1 MPRLKWSGGYPGHQ
15 DAGSGLCPETA
26 SKDFQTS
33 LFQLRP
39 TSVDWD
45 RLAGH
50 QEWKKRLV
58 SLGRFGQRNIEADG
72 RRITRTSSFFTTGI
86 LSFGSFPTTLFAASG
101 ATAPVLYGSTWKC
114 QLWIVQLKIHT
125 IPWDSHARSQ
135 ETPPAYRPHWRGQSP
150 QNPVEDVLSSPG
162 DRKTFSFV
170 LFSHPYVIVP
180 VENLRGQNIPLTVL
194 FLPTIAHVGSV
205 ILIQNCKIFTIL
217 QFKVNV
223 ERWTWLPGFMMSI
236 TSNSFF
242 LIVRTIKIFCCS
254 FSSWGVFRLMT
265 RQRSFFYYS
274 LRASDVLIKYSFD
287 FNMLKN
293 VSQINI

>member
-1 MPRLKWSGGYPGHQ
+1 MILISGGKSALWCEQ
-15 DAGSGLCPETA
+15 
-26 SKDFQTS
+26 
-33 LFQLRP
+33 
-39 TSVDWD
+39 
-45 RLAGH
+45 
-50 QEWKKRLV
+50 KRQMRGGK
-58 SLGRFGQRNIEADG
+58 SDKLGGGKSDKG
-72 RRITRTSSFFTTGI
+72 KWTTVI
-86 LSFGSFPTTLFAASG
+86 
-101 ATAPVLYGSTWKC
+101 
-114 QLWIVQLKIHT
+114 

-162 DRKTFSFV
+162 DRKLSPF
-170 LFSHPYVIVP
+170 FSHPYVIVP

-205 ILIQNCKIFTIL
+205 ILIQNCKMFTIL

-254 FSSWGVFRLMT
+254 FSSWGVFRLMS
-265 RQRSFFYYS
+265 RQRTFFILFMHPMY
-274 LRASDVLIKYSFD
+274 
-287 FNMLKN
+287 
-293 VSQINI
+293 